1 MKLTLLLGLLAFAAA
16 PVLAQ
21 APAVQNGKIQGHVI
35 NPTGAPQSGGTI
47 SLSADGGRT
56 SKYTFEV
63 GPDGAFSGEAAP
75 GTYTMVFRQK
85 DTPPD
90 KMVDQVDNV
99 KIEAGQTTSQD
110 DDMSRQAYIDKLP
123 EEEKKQLE
131 EIRKHNS
138 EALKA
143 NEIIKNLNNDLKQ
156 VSADIHEADTSKDK
170 DVKKTKYTDIET
182 LMQKDTAVRPTEP
195 VLWAYL
201 GSGAMNLGN
210 LDPTNSKDKYDQA
223 EAAYKKAIELSQASK
238 NPKPEILGMAH
249 SGLGEIYARQGK
261 VPEANAEF
269 TEAAKAD
276 PPKAAMYLKN
286 EAVIFSQAGNPD
298 AQAAAADEAIKAN
311 PNDPILY
318 YLKGQ
323 ALVGKATMAP
333 DPKNPKVQ
341 RIVLPPGCA
350 EAYQKY
356 LELAPDGP
364 YAPDVAGILQ
374 QAGEKVSSSYKAPK
388 KGK

>member
-1 MKLTLLLGLLAFAAA
+1 MKLTLWLGLLAFAAA
-16 PVLAQ
+16 PALAQ
-21 APAVQNGKIQGHVI
+21 APATGQTGKIHGHVI

-47 SLSADGGRT
+47 SLSTDAGRT

-63 GPDGAFSGEAAP
+63 DAQGTYSGEAAP
-75 GTYTMVFRQK
+75 GTYTVVFRQK

-99 KIEAGQTTSQD
+99 KIEAGQDINVD

-123 EEEKKQLE
+123 EEQRKQLE

-143 NEIIKNLNNDLKQ
+143 NEVIKNLNADLKQ
-156 VSADIHEADTSKDK
+156 VTADIHDAETSKDK
-170 DVKKTKYTDIET
+170 DVKKTKYTEIES
-182 LMQKDTAVRPTEP
+182 LMQKDTQLRPQEP

-201 GSGAMNLGN
+201 GSGETGLGN
-210 LDPTNSKDKYDQA
+210 LDPANSKDKYDQA
-223 EAAYKKAIELSQASK
+223 ETAFKKVIELSQSAK
-238 NPKPEILGMAH
+238 APKPEILGMAH
-249 SGLGEIYARQGK
+249 AGLGEIYARQGK
-261 VPEANAEF
+261 VPEANAEYG
-269 TEAAKAD
+269 EAAKAD
-276 PPKAAMYLKN
+276 PTKGSMFLKN
-286 EAVIFSQAGNPD
+286 EAVIFSQTGNGD
-298 AQAAAADEAIKAN
+298 AQAAAADEAIKIN

-323 ALVGKATMAP
+323 GLVGKATTAP

-341 RIVLPPGCA
+341 VIVLPPGCA

-356 LELAPDGP
+356 LELAPNGP
-364 YAPDVAGILQ
+364 YAQDVAGILQ
-374 QAGEKVSSSYKAPK
+374 QAGQKVSSTYKA
-388 KGK
+388 GKSK